1 MSPLPRNEDLTMTNQ
16 ISRTE
21 LLRKLLG
28 KERPLLIEA
37 LPEKYFSH
45 SHIPGAINVPHDQID
60 QLAGSVLPR
69 KDAPVVVYCA
79 SATCQNSHIAAERLT
94 QLGYK
99 DVQVY
104 VEGKKDWVDAGLPI
118 EGKY

>member
-1 MSPLPRNEDLTMTNQ
+1 MTNQISRQ

-28 KERPLLIEA
+28 NDRPLLIEA

-45 SHIPGAINVPHDQID
+45 AHIPGAINMPHDQVD

-69 KDAPVVVYCA
+69 KDATVVVYCA
-79 SATCQNSHIAAERLT
+79 SATCQNSHIAAERLM
-94 QLGYK
+94 QLGYN

-104 VEGKKDWVDAGLPI
+104 VEGKKGWVDAGLPV

>member
-1 MSPLPRNEDLTMTNQ
+1 MPNL

-21 LLRKLLG
+21 LLRKMLG
-28 KERPLLIEA
+28 DERPVLIEA

-45 SHIPGAINVPHDQID
+45 AHIPGALNVPHDQVD
-60 QLAGSVLPR
+60 VLAAQVLPR
-69 KDAPVVVYCA
+69 KDASIVVYCA
-79 SATCQNSHIAAERLT
+79 SATCPNSHVAAERLT

-104 VEGKKDWVDAGLPI
+104 VEGKKDWIEAGLPVD
-118 EGKY
+118 GKH